1 MGEVARLAE
10 LGRIFV
16 RHGAG
21 NLAAALGLA
30 GPAEG
35 NLDADRL
42 RPAATVALL
51 RDIGPVGVKLGQL
64 LATRGDLFSQ
74 EWIAAFAS
82 LHDQVEPIA
91 FELIEPVLIDS
102 WGDKWATAFRTF
114 ERTPLAS
121 TSIAQTYPAT
131 LNDGTDV
138 IVKVRRP
145 GTAARLRADIRL
157 LTHLA
162 SLAESRSERI
172 ARYRPV
178 EFLRQFGRNL
188 AWELDLAAEAR
199 ACERIGSL
207 LQTLRVA
214 TPAIYWELTSLG
226 VNVQQRF
233 QGVSAAQLNVQMPEA
248 RKAAF
253 ARRYADTVLRMI
265 IFNGEFHGDPHQ
277 GNVSLLDEADLGFID
292 FGSVGTLT
300 RTRRR
305 EVVRLILAVSCDRL
319 PPTTISWPKRSRLC
333 WSSWRNAFRS
343 VQPAQKSAN
352 YAAPSRL
359 PA

>member
-102 WGDKWATAFRTF
+102 WGAV
-114 ERTPLAS
+114 S
-121 TSIAQTYPAT
+121 Y
-131 LNDGTDV
+131 
-138 IVKVRRP
+138 
-145 GTAARLRADIRL
+145 
-157 LTHLA
+157 THL
-162 SLAESRSERI
+162 
-172 ARYRPV
+172 
-178 EFLRQFGRNL
+178 
-188 AWELDLAAEAR
+188 
-199 ACERIGSL
+199 
-207 LQTLRVA
+207 TLP
-214 TPAIYWELTSLG
+214 TIY
-226 VNVQQRF
+226 
-233 QGVSAAQLNVQMPEA
+233 
-248 RKAAF
+248 
-253 ARRYADTVLRMI
+253 
-265 IFNGEFHGDPHQ
+265 
-277 GNVSLLDEADLGFID
+277 
-292 FGSVGTLT
+292 SV
-300 RTRRR
+300 
-305 EVVRLILAVSCDRL
+305 
-319 PPTTISWPKRSRLC
+319 
-333 WSSWRNAFRS
+333 
-343 VQPAQKSAN
+343 
-352 YAAPSRL
+352 
-359 PA
+359 